1 MYFVYVEI
9 TENRK
14 KKKVQ
19 HKSDL
24 LSYFAFRVRFSQC
37 FMSMSSHPCLDINCL
52 FLLDKD
58 AIIINGMLRYD
69 LVLLIRS
76 LWKKE
81 FRENF
86 GAILDFPGIPNKGK
100 S

>member
-1 MYFVYVEI
+1 MFCLC
-9 TENRK
+9 ENYRK
-14 KKKVQ
+14 IAKKKVR

-24 LSYFAFRVRFSQC
+24 LSYFAFWVRFSQC
-37 FMSMSSHPCLDINCL
+37 FVSMSSHPCLDINCL
-52 FLLDKD
+52 FLLDKHV
-58 AIIINGMLRYD
+58 IIINGMLRYGP
-69 LVLLIRS
+69 VLLMCG
-76 LWKKE
+76 LWKNE